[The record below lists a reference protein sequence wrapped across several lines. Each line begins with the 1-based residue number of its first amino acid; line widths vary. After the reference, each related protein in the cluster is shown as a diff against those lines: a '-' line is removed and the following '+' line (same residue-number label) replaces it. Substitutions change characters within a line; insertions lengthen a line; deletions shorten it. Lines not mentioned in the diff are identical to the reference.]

1 MKVALHRAPSNLAD
15 KREQWIAGVERLHGQ
30 PASEGTLPGP
40 SLQLSS
46 TAHLA
51 VDRLWHE
58 ESTCSARD
66 RAKVESKNWFKVR
79 HTFPGIDREW
89 VV

>member
-1 MKVALHRAPSNLAD
+1 MHRAPSNLAD
-15 KREQWIAGVERLHGQ
+15 KREQWITGVERLHRQ

-40 SLQLSS
+40 STQLSS
-46 TAHLA
+46 TPHLA
-51 VDRLWHE
+51 ADRLRRE
-58 ESTCSARD
+58 ETTCSARD
-66 RAKVESKNWFKVR
+66 RTKVERENWFKVR